1 MDLKLSSRKVL
12 TLHNVLFVPAA
23 KANLISVS
31 LLMKSGHKL
40 VFESN
45 KVVITIRGSFV
56 GKGYL
61 DNGLIRLSLLLPC
74 SSFSDNNKA
83 FAVSS
88 HSARSDN
95 SLWHNRLCH
104 VNYKYISRMMSL
116 DLIPKHDTRGI
127 KCEICV
133 QAKQPRKPFKSV
145 DRDSSMLELV
155 HSDICEMN
163 GILTKGGRRYF
174 ITFIDD
180 CSKYCYVYL
189 LRTKDEAF
197 EHFKIFKAVRID
209 DLKIKIL
216 V

>member
-1 MDLKLSSRKVL
+1 MAGLESKSSLWVVVEWIEALFKKSS
-12 TLHNVLFVPAA
+12 TLHNVLFDHG
-23 KANLISVS
+23 KANLISGS

-104 VNYKYISRMMSL
+104 VNYKSISRMMSL

-145 DRDSSMLELV
+145 DRDSSMLE
-155 HSDICEMN
+155 
-163 GILTKGGRRYF
+163 
-174 ITFIDD
+174 
-180 CSKYCYVYL
+180 
-189 LRTKDEAF
+189 
-197 EHFKIFKAVRID
+197 
-209 DLKIKIL
+209 
-216 V
+216 